1 MPHKHEIQ
9 TRKPN
14 TAHEIFFK
22 SWVILFQ
29 DQFSIKEET
38 GMLLFSQSDLRA
50 TTNWTVI
57 WTMLTFLNMLSRF
70 TIDIFVH
77 VNIDNI
83 YFAKKFCL
91 ENLQF
96 FLRPRS
102 VIYFY
107 LPPPPSLLT
116 AIFQNTC
123 TTVLGHQ
130 NTPQPI
136 PLHLVLTNSILQ
148 NSKGGH
154 FFTPWIVIKASRYMY
169 MKLWWNN

>member
-50 TTNWTVI
+50 TTNCTVI

-83 YFAKKFCL
+83 YFAKKFRL

-96 FLRPRS
+96 FFTTL
-102 VIYFY
+102 VCNLF
-107 LPPPPSLLT
+107 LFTPPPLS
-116 AIFQNTC
+116 
-123 TTVLGHQ
+123 
-130 NTPQPI
+130 
-136 PLHLVLTNSILQ
+136 
-148 NSKGGH
+148 
-154 FFTPWIVIKASRYMY
+154 
-169 MKLWWNN
+169 